1 MNNQIFFFFYNFA
14 HQSVFLD
21 KVIVFFAQ
29 TFPYIVILLAGLFL
43 VFHHDAM
50 PKKESFRDL
59 KAYLKKW
66 KEIIFVFL
74 ASGIGWVLADILKM
88 IFKTPRP
95 FNAFQN
101 VFSLMPETGFAFP
114 SQHAVFFSAL
124 AVSLFLCHKKIGYWF
139 MFFALIIGITRII
152 AGVHFPVDILWGFIL
167 GTLTAIIVRKFAF
180 STKNV

>member
-14 HQSVFLD
+14 HQSASLD
-21 KVIVFFAQ
+21 KVVVFLAQ
-29 TFPYIVILLAGLFL
+29 TFPYIVILSAGLFL
-43 VFHHDAM
+43 LFHHDAW
-50 PKKESFRDL
+50 PKKDVFGEL
-59 KAYLKKW
+59 KSYLRKW

-101 VFSLMPETGFAFP
+101 VFSLIPETGFAFP

-124 AVSLFLCHKKIGYWF
+124 AVSLFFCHKKIGYWF
-139 MFFALIIGITRII
+139 VFFALIIGITRII
-152 AGVHFPVDILWGFIL
+152 AGVHFPIDILGGFIL
-167 GTLTAIIVRKFAF
+167 GTFTAIIVRKFAF
-180 STKNV
+180 SIKNV